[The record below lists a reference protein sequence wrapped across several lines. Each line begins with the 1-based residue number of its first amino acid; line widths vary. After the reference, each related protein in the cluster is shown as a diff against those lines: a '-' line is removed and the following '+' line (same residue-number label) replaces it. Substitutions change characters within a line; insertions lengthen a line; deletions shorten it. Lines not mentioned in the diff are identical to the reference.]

1 MKDIKLIDL
10 NSIET
15 APAKVAPAN
24 YDWLKIVKVAENAV
38 RFGVWEIVIKNLP
51 DGTRIIKNNHVSLN
65 GLFAILDNA
74 GFAKRYR
81 PDGTYILI
89 RVKENILTV
98 AKPAQIKDYIIDLVE
113 TLPETISVQGFELT
127 KESLKETFLAQ
138 HHILFGENTLSPLK
152 NNTSEML
159 SDTPNE
165 MYFPYLNTVV
175 KVTRSGV
182 ELLPYSE
189 LKNLCIWDSHIIQR
203 TFQISDSKAMYE
215 DFIINVCSED
225 SERIRAMRAAF
236 GYAMH
241 RYYNASNTRA
251 IVLYDEQITDSN
263 SANGGTGKSL
273 AAVALSKM
281 RETETIDGK
290 KFNANERFSLQRV
303 TDSTEI
309 AFFDDILPDFQFER
323 FNSIL
328 TNGWETEQKN
338 KTALRIELEHS
349 PKMIIASNSIMKTL
363 DGNTASRRQYILE
376 FGNYYSSLI
385 ATIPEPIVHA
395 HGCTFFRDWSNAEW
409 NAFDNYMVKSCI
421 DYLANGLPLQ
431 KTKNVEYNRL
441 LQNTSEDFVNWVTE
455 KNFLESISG
464 HQNDYHFPQNYIE
477 FKSLYYGE
485 SSQWSSATFGKWLKL
500 YAKTNGFIY
509 ETKKFN
515 TVTYFYFKK

>member
-1 MKDIKLIDL
+1 MNNLIDL
-10 NSIET
+10 NSVAA
-15 APAKVAPAN
+15 APEIAPEKKF
-24 YDWLKIVKVAENAV
+24 DWLEVVKVAENAI
-38 RFGVWEIVIKNLP
+38 RFGVWEIIIKTLP
-51 DGTRIIKNNHVSLN
+51 DGTQLIKNNHVSLN
-65 GLFAILDNA
+65 GLFAILDDA

-81 PDGTYILI
+81 PDGTYSLI

-98 AKPAQIKDYIIDLVE
+98 VKPSQIKDYIIDLVE
-113 TLPETISVQGFELT
+113 TLPETITVQGFKLT
-127 KESLKETFLAQ
+127 KEQLKEVFLAQ

-152 NNTSEML
+152 NNDSVML
-159 SDTPNE
+159 TDTPKE
-165 MYFPYLNTVV
+165 MFFPYLNTIV
-175 KVTRSGV
+175 KVSSSGV
-182 ELLPYSE
+182 ELLPYAE
-189 LKNLCIWDSHIIQR
+189 LKNLCIWESHIKKR
-203 TFQISDSKAMYE
+203 NFEISDSKAMFS
-215 DFIINVCSED
+215 DFLTNVCSED
-225 SERIRAMRAAF
+225 LERVRAMRAAF

-251 IVLYDEQITDSN
+251 VVLYDEQVTDSN

-328 TNGWETEQKN
+328 TNGWETEAKN

-376 FGNYYSSLI
+376 FGNYYSKMIS
-385 ATIPEPIVHA
+385 TVPEPIVHV
-395 HGCTFFRDWSNAEW
+395 HGCTFFRDWSTTEW

-455 KNFLESISG
+455 KNFLESVPG
-464 HQNDYHFPQNYIE
+464 LQNDYHFNQNFIE
-477 FKSLYYGE
+477 YKSLYYGE

-500 YAKTNGFIY
+500 YAKTNGFLY
-509 ETKKFN
+509 DTKKYN